1 MLCIRPAVCIR
12 NEILCI
18 RLAVCRHTE
27 AMHTAGL
34 YLTLTIT
41 RPYANF
47 SSLLYFMAIA
57 LILTARSAFLLSVNL
72 TLQTLDA
79 ISQNTLQ
86 LLSQNHANLPCN
98 LPTSYRTSSSAVA
111 KRPHNASCE
120 SCQSVVSFN
129 STKRRVESFYC

>member
-18 RLAVCRHTE
+18 RPAVCRHTE

-57 LILTARSAFLLSVNL
+57 LNRSFCFSTVRESNL
-72 TLQTLDA
+72 HSTFCT
-79 ISQNTLQ
+79 IE
-86 LLSQNHANLPCN
+86 AN
-98 LPTSYRTSSSAVA
+98 Y
-111 KRPHNASCE
+111 
-120 SCQSVVSFN
+120 
-129 STKRRVESFYC
+129 